1 MIEFPRH
8 LQDKL
13 IKIDVYKKADL
24 VCNRFSK
31 TKWSNIISDI
41 SSDVELQSFISSY
54 DTFIFP
60 YVIRRRDNNE
70 DLAFLYMLKECRNT
84 VSIHGGGWKS
94 PLLYVRGYIL
104 MLNSLIDLHLKG
116 RTKCALSNISAIKL
130 NKGIGFR
137 PYKYTEDS
145 VYMWI
150 NCKTLKNS
158 KIYKRFHSY

>member
-1 MIEFPRH
+1 MIELPKQ

-13 IKIDVYKKADL
+13 IKIEVYKEADL

-41 SSDVELQSFISSY
+41 SSDQELQNFTSSY
-54 DTFIFP
+54 DTFFFP
-60 YVIRRRDNNE
+60 YIIRKNNSNK
-70 DLAFLYMLKECRNT
+70 DLAFLYLLRENT
-84 VSIHGGGWKS
+84 NVVSIHGGGWEY

-104 MLNSLIDLHLKG
+104 MLNSLIDLHLKV

-137 PYKYTEDS
+137 PYKYTEDA

>member
-41 SSDVELQSFISSY
+41 SSDVELQNFISSY

-94 PLLYVRGYIL
+94 PLLYVRGYISCFPHFFRL
-104 MLNSLIDLHLKG
+104 LIK
-116 RTKCALSNISAIKL
+116 N
-130 NKGIGFR
+130 R
-137 PYKYTEDS
+137 PT
-145 VYMWI
+145 VP
-150 NCKTLKNS
+150 
-158 KIYKRFHSY
+158 